1 MSALFLISDVYNS
14 IMRLKVAGIRI
25 IGTGSAVSDGIR
37 SNLDIRP
44 ETAMWVEERL
54 GIKERRHLRSGE
66 SLLSLIEQAS
76 KVALEMSGLGSEDLD
91 GIIIATS
98 TPDYVNPSM
107 AAILHGR
114 LGAKSECA
122 SFDLQA
128 VCAGFVYALGTVASL
143 IASGAGKNFLVIGA
157 DQFSKITDFDD
168 RNCVF
173 FGDAAGAIIIQGT
186 QGDSF
191 LNVELNTEGQGW
203 ESFHTPSDS
212 RAFKMNASEV
222 AKSATVKLPASIRSI
237 SEFSGIA
244 IDEINWFVT
253 HQPSKPVLDSLEE
266 ELQISPG
273 RLLRNIEYRGNTAGA
288 TIPLLFSEMEVM
300 KRAKSGDYVCF
311 SAIGSGWV
319 WGSAIL
325 KWE

>member
-1 MSALFLISDVYNS
+1 MKL
-14 IMRLKVAGIRI
+14 RVAGVKIT
-25 IGTGSAVSDGIR
+25 GSGSAVSEGIR
-37 SNLDIRP
+37 SNTDLRP

-54 GIKERRHLRSGE
+54 GIKERRHLQSGE

-76 KVALEMSGLGSEDLD
+76 NDALGMAGLRSEDLD

-107 AAILHGR
+107 AAMLHGR

-128 VCAGFVYALGTVASL
+128 VCAGFVYALATVASL
-143 IASGAGKNFLVIGA
+143 IASGAGKNFLLIGA
-157 DQFSKITDFDD
+157 DQFSKITNFDD

-173 FGDAAGAIIIQGT
+173 FGDAAGAMIVQAT

-191 LNVELNTEGQGW
+191 LTVELNTEGQGW

-212 RAFKMNASEV
+212 REFKMNASEV
-222 AKSATVKLPASIRSI
+222 AKSATVKLPASIRSV
-237 SEFSGIA
+237 SEYSGVA

-266 ELQISPG
+266 ALQIPPG

-300 KRAKSGDYVCF
+300 KRARSGDYVCF